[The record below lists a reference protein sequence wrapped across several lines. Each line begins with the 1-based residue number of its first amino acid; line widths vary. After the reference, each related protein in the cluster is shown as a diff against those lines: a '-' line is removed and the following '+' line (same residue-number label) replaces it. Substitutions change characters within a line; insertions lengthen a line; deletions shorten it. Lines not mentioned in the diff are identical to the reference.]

1 MDGGTEQD
9 KKGRRGYIY
18 IYIYVNVRI
27 GGFTYDSCGEIITLA
42 GRMRFQRY
50 GFGLVCVVFYP
61 TDR

>member
-1 MDGGTEQD
+1 MEGQNKT
-9 KKGRRGYIY
+9 KKGGADIYIY

-50 GFGLVCVVFYP
+50 GFGFVSFFP

>member
-1 MDGGTEQD
+1 MGGWGGTEQD
-9 KKGRRGYIY
+9 KTKGGADIY
-18 IYIYVNVRI
+18 IDIYVNVRI

-50 GFGLVCVVFYP
+50 GFGFVSFFP

>member
-1 MDGGTEQD
+1 MEGQNKTKGGAD
-9 KKGRRGYIY
+9 IY

-50 GFGLVCVVFYP
+50 GFGFGLCRFFLQI
-61 TDR
+61 DR